1 MEIITHKLLIFLK
14 IDALSNHITF
24 MFAIAVEQRQYETYV
39 LTDSDTGSSL
49 EIVPSRGGIV
59 TSWQVDG
66 KEIFY
71 LDAERYTHPDLSVRG
86 GIPILFPICG
96 NLPNDTYTYEGKTY
110 TLKQHGFARDLP
122 WKVST
127 QSIQDSASL
136 TLVLESNAQTLVSY
150 PFDFHVAFT
159 YKLQG
164 NCLTIQ
170 QRYTNRSNSAMPF
183 AAGFHPYFAVAD
195 KRQLHLALPATQFWD
210 NVTKST
216 QPYPGYFDYDVDEID
231 AAFLDFSETSTTVSD
246 RGQNLQLTLSSEPSF
261 TTMVFWTVKGKD
273 FYCLEPWTAPRN
285 AMNTGDHLIAIKPG
299 ASFDTSISITANF
312 AH

>member
-1 MEIITHKLLIFLK
+1 LEIIARKLLIILK

-39 LTDSDTGSSL
+39 LTDSDTSSRL

-66 KEIFY
+66 NEIFY

-96 NLPNDTYTYEGKTY
+96 NLPNDTYTYNGKTY

-122 WKVST
+122 WQVST
-127 QSIQDSASL
+127 QSTQDNASL
-136 TLVLESNAQTLVSY
+136 TLLLESNDKTLVSY
-150 PFDFHVAFT
+150 PFDFQVAFT

-170 QRYTNRSNSAMPF
+170 QRYTNRSNSVMPF
-183 AAGFHPYFAVAD
+183 AAGFHPYFAVTD
-195 KRQLHLALPATQFWD
+195 KRQLQFDLPATQYWD
-210 NVTKST
+210 NVTKSM
-216 QPYPGYFDYDVDEID
+216 QSYPGYFDYDLDEID
-231 AAFLDFSETSTTVSD
+231 AAFLDFPATSVLVSD
-246 RGQNLQLTLSSEPSF
+246 RSQNLNLNLSYDPAF

-273 FYCLEPWTAPRN
+273 FYCLEPWTAGRN
-285 AMNTGDHLIAIKPG
+285 AMNTGKNLIAIEPG
-299 ASFDTSISITANF
+299 ASFDTSVSFTANF
-312 AH
+312 DR

>member
-1 MEIITHKLLIFLK
+1 MEIIAHKLLIFLK
-14 IDALSNHITF
+14 NDAHSNPITF

-39 LTDSDTGSSL
+39 LTDSDSGSSL

-71 LDAERYTHPDLSVRG
+71 LDAERYTHPELSVRG

-96 NLPNDTYTYEGKTY
+96 NLPDDTYTHDGKTY

-122 WKVST
+122 WQVST
-127 QSIQDSASL
+127 QSTQDSASL
-136 TLVLESNAQTLVSY
+136 TLLLASNAQTLVSY
-150 PFDFHVAFT
+150 PFEFQVAFT

-170 QRYTNRSNSAMPF
+170 QRYTNLSKSAMPF
-183 AAGFHPYFAVAD
+183 SSGFHPYFAVTD
-195 KRQLHLALPATQFWD
+195 KRQLQFDLPATQFWD
-210 NVTKST
+210 NVTKSMQT
-216 QPYPGYFDYDVDEID
+216 YPGYFDYDLAEID
-231 AAFLDFSETSTTVSD
+231 AAFLDFTSTSTTVSD
-246 RGQNLQLTLSSEPSF
+246 RGQNLQLTLSSEPAF

-273 FYCLEPWTAPRN
+273 FYCLEPWTAGRN
-285 AMNTGDHLIAIKPG
+285 AMNTGNNLIRVEPG
-299 ASFDTSISITANF
+299 ASFDTSVSLTANF
-312 AH
+312 DR